1 MPEIIPRLSLMYADP
16 AAIRVFDEAAQPDI
30 FTDLNL
36 DQVVDNVCA
45 LRPSYTLKPYFQV
58 PLHTEAEV
66 SYRQHVVADLRQ
78 PDIAESV
85 ASFAQAMRGVR
96 ARQRQAA
103 ELRYRYQR
111 EWWLLKAAAEYCAA
125 VRTLSA
131 DLDALPVEPAGL
143 VAFREYL
150 RGYAAGDA
158 FTAMED
164 TTTRVTAGLAGI
176 DYSVRIHGATVTV
189 DDYHGENDYGA
200 EVLATFSRFRQGATR
215 SHLVAFSEYAA
226 MNHVEEQIL
235 HRVALLHPDEFAALD
250 AHTAAYGQCVDP
262 TVAGVERE
270 TQFFQ
275 AYLEFVEP
283 MVAAGL
289 TVTLPEVSATSKEIS
304 AADTFDLA
312 LADLLVGQGKPVVC
326 NDVGLRGRER
336 LIVISGPNQ
345 GGKTTYSRFFGQLHY
360 LASLGLP
367 VPGHD
372 VRLFLPDRI
381 FTHYERGE
389 NLADHR
395 SKLEDELMRI
405 HDILEHA
412 TSRSVIVVNEIFS
425 STTLSDAIFLGTRV
439 IDEIVQLGCV
449 CLVVTFI
456 DELASL
462 SDTTVSMVSTV
473 VPENPAERTF
483 KVVRHPAD
491 GLAFAAA
498 IAEKYGLGY
507 RRLMERI
514 AS

>member
-1 MPEIIPRLSLMYADP
+1 MPEIIPRLSLMYEDP
-16 AAIRVFDEAAQPDI
+16 AALRVFDTAAQPEI

-36 DQVVDNVCA
+36 DQVVEIVSA
-45 LRPSYTLKPYFQV
+45 LRPSYSLKPYFQV
-58 PLHTEAEV
+58 PVRTEAEV
-66 SYRQHVVADLRQ
+66 TYRQRVLADLLK
-78 PDIAESV
+78 PDVAETV
-85 ASFAQAMRGVR
+85 TAFARAMRGVR

-111 EWWLLKAAAEYCAA
+111 EWWLLKAASEYCDA
-125 VRTLSA
+125 VRTLA
-131 DLDALPVEPAGL
+131 AALDTLPVTSAGL
-143 VAFREYL
+143 IAFREYL
-150 RGYAAGDA
+150 RGYVAGAA
-158 FTAMED
+158 FTTMAE
-164 TTTRVTAGLAGI
+164 TTTRVAAGLAAI
-176 DYSVRIHGATVTV
+176 DYSVRIRGATVTV
-189 DDYHGENDYGA
+189 DDFHGEDDYGA
-200 EVLATFSRFRQGATR
+200 EVLATFDRFRQGATR
-215 SHLVAFSEYAA
+215 SHLVAFSEYPA

-235 HRVALLHPDEFAALD
+235 DRVALLHPGEFAALD
-250 AHTAAYGQCVDP
+250 EHAAAYGQCVDP
-262 TVAGVERE
+262 TIATVERE

-275 AYLEFVEP
+275 AYLEFAEP

-289 TVTLPEVSATSKEIS
+289 TVTLPAVSATSKS
-304 AADTFDLA
+304 VAATDTFDLA
-312 LADLLVGQGKPVVC
+312 LADLLVGQRKPVIC
-326 NDVGLRGRER
+326 NDLSLHGRER
-336 LIVISGPNQ
+336 LIVVSGPNQ
-345 GGKTTYSRFFGQLHY
+345 GGKTTYSRIFGQLHY

-389 NLADHR
+389 NLEDHR
-395 SKLEDELMRI
+395 SKLEDELLRI
-405 HDILEHA
+405 HGILGAA
-412 TSRSVIVVNEIFS
+412 TRRSVIVINEIFS

-439 IDEIVQLGCV
+439 IDEIVELDCL

-491 GLAFAAA
+491 GLAYAAA

-507 RRLMERI
+507 QRLVERI